1 LRSRILCGFL
11 PARLYTRKGWL
22 AEEDNAVVT
31 SSRVVLDHLHIML
44 ARRSGAD
51 DDSHLLRQFAQT
63 GDGEAFAALVH
74 RHGPMVL
81 GLARRVVDDWQTAE
95 DVFQATFLMLARRA
109 HTIRR
114 PESLSCWLH
123 GVAFRLALRA
133 RHGRRRRQERE
144 THARYTSPPTPLDE
158 LTARELLSVLD
169 EELQHLPVDYRAA
182 VILCCLEGLS
192 QEEAA
197 KRLHCS
203 PGAVKGRLERGRE
216 RLRRRLQKRG
226 LMLPA
231 VLGGSLLIAESARAV
246 PAALV
251 QSTVNAV
258 RTGTGATSAAVDLVQ
273 GALHGMI
280 ANRLKALGATL
291 VLLAVAGSGLGML
304 GLHAPAAREASAG
317 GPAGADRRD
326 AAPPE
331 KGKDMHGDP
340 LPPGALMRLG
350 TLRRRAVG
358 AKLAVSADGKSI
370 VSVRAGKGIRIWD
383 AATGEL
389 RQARELPGEEWGP
402 AELSPD
408 GRLLARVVSNPD
420 YRLEIWEVRSG
431 NKLRDLTIKDSGYIM
446 PVAFSSDGRRIAA
459 VGHRR
464 GNQAAPGGGNLD
476 THLVRAW
483 EVATGKEIFAADVR
497 NNVSSHLI
505 AFSPDGQRLLA
516 SFSSVDEGMYCWDL
530 ATGRRI
536 WQNKAFGHTAILFT
550 PDGKILSSQQQPRAV
565 DLKTGQNVQ
574 IAQLPPFNWDT
585 HLALTPDGQT
595 LLLANNKGVIVW
607 DLKEGKELR
616 TLKGAGEEMLVMPDG
631 KSLLTNNGALQ
642 RWDLATGKALWTD
655 TSDFGHLGEVAVVKF
670 SADGKRLVS
679 TSTDGSVR
687 LWDTTTSR
695 LLRVWRGHEGKRPI
709 PVMSFAEAGVKALDL
724 SADGRR
730 VVSAGTDECIKL
742 WDIGSDQEVRN
753 IPLPRAE
760 NGEWGRRFYQV
771 RISPD
776 GRRVIGSFGPR
787 GGTVAVGQ
795 PPTKLTDKL
804 AVWDAESGDL
814 LELHPVEMG
823 HGNSVLAPDARTL
836 LTGDTLIDVM
846 SAQKIAQ
853 LPALSGFEQGS
864 FSGDSA
870 LIVGQAEKKMRQNG
884 IDMIGP
890 DGLAIWEAATGKIV
904 ARLKTKSWVA
914 QTVFHPDNRFIVT
927 NDLDGVHLRDVRSGE
942 VLAHFK
948 MPESIRAAS
957 TRGSYAACL
966 AFSRDGR
973 RMATGLPDSTILLW
987 DVRVPPVSVEPLT
1000 AKELDVLWSDL
1011 ADADAAKAWQAVW
1024 RLAEAPNEA
1033 LPFLRGHLKPF
1044 ATAPADEMRR
1054 LLAALD
1060 DESFERREAAAK
1072 GLKEL
1077 GLRAEP
1083 ALRAALKANPS
1094 LEQKRR
1100 IETILAAL
1108 AEAPQPLSA
1117 EDLRQLRV
1125 LIVLERIGTPNARS
1139 VLEDMAK
1146 GPESARLTRQALA
1159 ALACLR

>member
-1 LRSRILCGFL
+1 
-11 PARLYTRKGWL
+11 
-22 AEEDNAVVT
+22 
-31 SSRVVLDHLHIML
+31 VVLDHLHTML
-44 ARRSGAD
+44 ARPSGVEH
-51 DDSHLLRQFAQT
+51 DDSYLLRQFAQT
-63 GDGEAFAALVH
+63 GDGEAFAALVQ

-95 DVFQATFLMLARRA
+95 DVFQATFLMLARRV

-144 THARYTSPPTPLDE
+144 THARRSSPPTPLDE

-197 KRLHCS
+197 KRLGCS

-216 RLRRRLQKRG
+216 RLRRRLARRG

-231 VLGGSLLIAESARAV
+231 VLGGSLLIAESATAI

-251 QSTVNAV
+251 QSTLSAV
-258 RTGTGATSAAVDLVQ
+258 RTGAGATPAAVALVR
-273 GALHGMI
+273 GALQGVM

-304 GLHAPAAREASAG
+304 SLHAPAAREAPAG
-317 GPAGADRRD
+317 GPAVADRRD
-326 AAPPE
+326 AAPAE
-331 KGKDMHGDP
+331 KGKDVHGDP
-340 LPPGALMRLG
+340 LPPGAVMRLG

-358 AKLAVSADGKSI
+358 ARLAVSADGKSI

-389 RQARELPGEEWGP
+389 RQQRELPGEEWGS

-408 GRLLARVVSNPD
+408 GRLLARVVLNPD
-420 YRLEIWEVRSG
+420 YRLEIWNVPSG
-431 NKLRDLTIKDSGYIM
+431 EKLRDLTIKDSGYIM
-446 PVAFSSDGRRIAA
+446 PVAFSADGRRVAA

-483 EVATGKEIFAADVR
+483 EVATGKELFAADMR
-497 NNVSSHLI
+497 NNVSSYLV
-505 AFSPDGQRLLA
+505 AFSPDGKWLLA

-530 ATGRRI
+530 ASGRRL
-536 WQNKAFGHTAILFT
+536 WQNKAFGHTAIIFT

-565 DLKTGQNVQ
+565 DLETGRNVE
-574 IAQLPPFNWDT
+574 IAQLPPFSWDT
-585 HLALTPDGQT
+585 HLALTPDGHT

-607 DLKEGKELR
+607 DLEKGKELR
-616 TLKGAGEEMLVMPDG
+616 TLAGAGEEIVVMPEG
-631 KSLLTNNGALQ
+631 KSIITNSGASQ
-642 RWDLATGKALWTD
+642 RWDLATGKALWPD
-655 TSDFGHLGEVAVVKF
+655 TSEFGHIGEVAVVKF

-679 TSTDGSVR
+679 ASTDGTAR
-687 LWDTTTSR
+687 LWDTMTSR
-695 LLRVWRGHEGKRPI
+695 PLRVWRGHEGRRPI
-709 PVMSFAEAGVKALDL
+709 PVLSFAEAGVKTLDL

-760 NGEWGRRFYQV
+760 NGEWGRRFHQV

-787 GGTVAVGQ
+787 GGMAEAGK
-795 PPTKLTDKL
+795 PPPKLTDKL
-804 AVWDAESGDL
+804 AVWDAETGEL
-814 LELHPVEMG
+814 RELHPVEMG
-823 HGNSVLAPDARTL
+823 HGNGVLAPDARTL

-846 SAQKIAQ
+846 SAKKVAE
-853 LPALSGFEQGS
+853 LPNLGGLDRGS
-864 FSGDSA
+864 FSDDGA
-870 LIVGQAEKKMRQNG
+870 LIVGQAQTKSRQNG
-884 IDMIGP
+884 IDTIGP
-890 DGLAIWEAATGKIV
+890 DGLAIWEAATGKII
-904 ARLKTKSWVA
+904 ARLKTQSWVA

-927 NDLDGVHLRDVRSGE
+927 NDLDGIHLRDVRSGE
-942 VLAHFK
+942 VRAHFK

-957 TRGSYAACL
+957 TRGSYAAGL

-987 DVRVPPVSVEPLT
+987 DVRVPPVSTEPLT
-1000 AKELDVLWSDL
+1000 AKELEALWTDL
-1011 ADADAAKAWQAVW
+1011 AGADAAKAWQAVW
-1024 RLAEAPNEA
+1024 RMTEGPNEA
-1033 LPFLRGHLKPF
+1033 LPFLRGHLKPYP
-1044 ATAPADEMRR
+1044 TAPADETQR
-1054 LLAALD
+1054 LLADLD
-1060 DESFERREAAAK
+1060 DASFARREAAAK
-1072 GLKEL
+1072 RLKEL
-1077 GLRAEP
+1077 GLHAEP
-1083 ALRAALKANPS
+1083 ALRAALKAKPS

-1100 IETILAAL
+1100 IEAILATL
-1108 AEAPQPLSA
+1108 AEVPQPLSA
-1117 EDLRQLRV
+1117 EELRQLRA
-1125 LIVLERIGTPNARS
+1125 LIVLERIGTREARR

-1146 GPESARLTRQALA
+1146 GSESARLTRQALA
-1159 ALACLR
+1159 ALACMR